1 MKKNLISN
9 IINVILSIIL
19 IALIV
24 DVSYK
29 KPEIIYLDK
38 IIVIYEDNLFD
49 KDKFAKTIKNTK
61 IKFPHIVYAQSI
73 LETGNW
79 NSTIF
84 IENNNL
90 FGMRNSFSRA
100 TTANG
105 SSMGYACYNT
115 WKDSLYDYALYQ
127 SSYTRHIKTED
138 DYFNHLKSS
147 YASDP
152 LYVNKLKYLIKT
164 NKLKELFKNLKS

>member
-1 MKKNLISN
+1 MEKTLIGKAMYIMANSILIG
-9 IINVILSIIL
+9 IIVGMFIEKPKIVYVDKVILVYEHDLFNEDKLINEITSI
-19 IALIV
+19 
-24 DVSYK
+24 
-29 KPEIIYLDK
+29 
-38 IIVIYEDNLFD
+38 
-49 KDKFAKTIKNTK
+49 K

-73 LETGNW
+73 LESNRGF
-79 NSTIF
+79 SHIAVQ
-84 IENNNL
+84 NNNL
-90 FGMRNSFSRA
+90 FGMKNSFSRA

-152 LYVNKLKYLIKT
+152 FYVNKLKYIIET